1 MKLTDLLKQEVEGMY
16 HAAEGVFKL
25 AEGTDLNWKPA
36 TGKNW
41 MTTGQAMHHC
51 TNACGMCVKGFVTGD
66 WGLPEGVSYE
76 TMPEDMAMPPAE
88 KMPTVKSVAEALELL
103 RKDKAVALAMID
115 QAGEANLLTKVS
127 SAPWGGPPMT
137 LFQHIQHMIG
147 HLGTHKAQ
155 VFYYLKLQGKEVNTM
170 HLYGAA

>member
-1 MKLTDLLKQEVEGMY
+1 MKLTDLLKQEVHGMY

-25 AEGTDLNWKPA
+25 AEGTDLNWRPA

-41 MTTGQAMHHC
+41 MSTGQAMHHC

-76 TMPEDMAMPPAE
+76 NMPEDVAMPAAE
-88 KMPTVKSVAEALELL
+88 KMPTVKSVAEAVELL

-115 QAGEANLLTKVS
+115 QAGEENLLTKVS

-155 VFYYLKLQGKEVNTM
+155 VFYYLKLQGKDVNTM